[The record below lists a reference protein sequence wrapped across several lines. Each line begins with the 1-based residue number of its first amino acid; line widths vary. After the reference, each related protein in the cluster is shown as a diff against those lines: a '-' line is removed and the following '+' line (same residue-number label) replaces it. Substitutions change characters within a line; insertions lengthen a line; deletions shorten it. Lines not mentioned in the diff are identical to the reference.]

1 MTAPIRVGLVGVTG
15 YTGMELLRLLCCHPG
30 FELVAATSRQEE
42 GRTIA
47 DLFPH
52 LTGLP
57 GAELTIS
64 SPDPARLGRE
74 CSLVFLAVPH
84 GTAMD
89 MADALLSKGVR
100 VIDLSADFRLR
111 SPMVYEHWYGLP
123 HTRPHLLDRAVFG
136 LIELYQDQIPQAEL
150 IANPGCYPTS
160 VILGLTPALA
170 DGLILQENIVA
181 DCKSGASGAGRKAS
195 MTTLFCEVHDNFKA
209 YGLGR
214 HRHTPEIEQELSR
227 LTGKETLISFNT
239 HLLPIDRGIL
249 ATLYTHLKEDVDV
262 DTVHEAYTQRY
273 GSSPW
278 VRVLPPGKLPQV
290 NHVRGTMYCD
300 IGLVVDLRTKR
311 LIVVSAID
319 NLCRGASGQALANA
333 NLMTGMDMTAGLMA
347 PPLMP

>member
-1 MTAPIRVGLVGVTG
+1 
-15 YTGMELLRLLCCHPG
+15 MELLRLLCCHPG
-30 FELVAATSRQEE
+30 FELAAATSRQEE
-42 GRTIA
+42 GRTVE

-52 LTGLP
+52 LAGLP
-57 GAELTIS
+57 GSQLTIS
-64 SPDPARLGRE
+64 SPDPARLARE

-84 GTAMD
+84 GTAME
-89 MADALLSKGVR
+89 MADALLNKGVR

-111 SPMVYEHWYGLP
+111 SPEVYEQWYGLP
-123 HTRPHLLDRAVFG
+123 HTKPHLLDRAVFG
-136 LIELYQDQIPQAEL
+136 LIELYQDRIPRADL
-150 IANPGCYPTS
+150 VANPGCYPTS
-160 VILGLTPALA
+160 VILGLAPALA
-170 DGLILQENIVA
+170 EGLVHQNGIVA

-195 MTTLFCEVHDNFKA
+195 LTTLFCEVHDNFKA

-214 HRHTPEIEQELSR
+214 HRHTPEIEQELNL
-227 LTGKETLISFNT
+227 LTGREAPVSFNT

-249 ATLYTHLKEDVDV
+249 ATLYTQLKEDVRV
-262 DTVHEAYTQRY
+262 DRVHEAYTRRY
-273 GSSPW
+273 GSTPW

-300 IGLVVDLRTKR
+300 IGLVVDQRTKR

-333 NLMTGMDMTAGLMA
+333 NLMTGMDMAAGLMA